1 MKNIKIDFSDVEKV
15 INEITDKHADQIKNN
30 ESFQAL
36 LNKLSEENDKRWGV
50 VEDLVK
56 LIEGVNKQVDTTIE
70 HSITLR
76 KMVGVIE
83 TRLSALEIAVA
94 HIEKGNE
101 KYIEWNDNLQSQ
113 IDTLAGELTILELLS
128 SNTTTFSDKKEK

>member
-113 IDTLAGELTILELLS
+113 IDTLAGELS
-128 SNTTTFSDKKEK
+128 SNTTTFSDKKEN

>member
-113 IDTLAGELTILELLS
+113 IDTLAGELS

>member
-101 KYIEWNDNLQSQ
+101 KYIEWNDNLQDQ
-113 IDTLAGELTILELLS
+113 IDTLAGELS